1 MGKKQLEN
9 EVRSDKKKSGFDK
22 NSNTYIITY
31 SVIMVVIVAA
41 VLAFAAL
48 SLQPK
53 QDANVMNEKKMAI
66 LASIGIE
73 STAEDVDAKYAEN
86 ITAYAVDAQGNVVE
100 SISADEVLDGLKDLR
115 SFREKAFPVFASKSG
130 LNIVPVIGKG
140 LWGDIWGYIA
150 LDSDW
155 EKVKGV
161 VFDHKSETPGL
172 GAEITSAKFRSQF
185 ENKRIFDDGQFV
197 SVSVLKGA
205 GASAGNDY
213 AVDAVSGGTIT
224 SRGVQAMLR
233 DCLGSY
239 VPYIEKQFAAQLPSV
254 ENNQEL
260 KEESNE

>member
-9 EVRSDKKKSGFDK
+9 EVRSEKKSGFDK

-53 QDANVMNEKKMAI
+53 QEANTMNEKKMAI

-73 STAEDVDAKYAEN
+73 STAENVDAQYAEN
-86 ITAYAVDAQGNVVE
+86 ITAYAVDARGDVVE

-115 SFREKAFPVFASKSG
+115 AFREKAFPVFVSKDG
-130 LNIVPVIGKG
+130 RNIVPVIGKG
-140 LWGDIWGYIA
+140 LWGDIWGYVA
-150 LDSDW
+150 LDGRW

-161 VFDHKSETPGL
+161 VFDHKGETPGL

-185 ENKRIFDDGQFV
+185 EDKRIFDNGQFV
-197 SVSVLKGA
+197 SVAVLKGA

-260 KEESNE
+260 NEESNE